1 MHALRYR
8 FATPGD
14 AALLARLNVQLVED
28 GADFGPAEPA
38 YLERRM
44 RRWLDSGHDH
54 AVLFENRDGEV
65 MAYAVYEEQPFEIY
79 LRQFMVLGAAR
90 RHGIG
95 RQVFETLRS
104 EIWCKDKRLTLEVLT
119 SNRAGYRFWRS
130 LGYRNCAV
138 TLEIPVPAPSR
149 AEQAPPRA
157 AQPRIVQ
164 AGRSAWLPA
173 LAQAFIDAPL
183 QALRGLR
190 AWSGHRARALGRYGS
205 ALAFAGFVSVP
216 GAVAAPAVPVVPVSF
231 TRGTQ
236 VLSAPVSRLPRTTP
250 VDVLS
255 DEELRALRSSGA
267 RCSASIYRMAW
278 AMARVYQVEP
288 AWVAAIIEAESSCHP
303 DAVSKAGALG
313 LMQLMP
319 GSGARDAYRQAYGRS
334 GQPADAL
341 LRDPEANIR
350 LGTAYL
356 RGLHRHFVNFD
367 SAQVR
372 LLLAVASYN
381 CGTDLFD
388 AQLPAASANW
398 EAADA
403 EHWIAQHAPRE
414 TYGYVVQVRVMAMRY
429 AAAIHALHADHA
441 LRVEPVLAHAEPVVV
456 AEALP

>member
-1 MHALRYR
+1 MYALRYR
-8 FATPGD
+8 FATSGD

-44 RRWLDSGHDH
+44 RRWLSSGHDH
-54 AVLFENRDGEV
+54 AVLFENRDGAV

-138 TLEIPVPAPSR
+138 TLEIPVPVASR
-149 AEQAPPRA
+149 NETRIEQAPPRTA
-157 AQPRIVQ
+157 LPI
-164 AGRSAWLPA
+164 RSAWLPA
-173 LAQAFIDAPL
+173 LAKAFIEAPL

-190 AWSGHRARALGRYGS
+190 AWSGHRVRAVGRYGS
-205 ALAFAGFVSVP
+205 ALAFAGFISVP

-231 TRGTQ
+231 TRGPQ
-236 VLSAPVSRLPRTTP
+236 ILSVPVSRLPRTTP
-250 VDVLS
+250 VDALS
-255 DEELRALRSSGA
+255 EEELRALRSSGA
-267 RCSASIYRMAW
+267 HCSASIYRMAW

-303 DAVSKAGALG
+303 NAVSKAGALG

-319 GSGARDAYRQAYGRS
+319 GSGARDAYRQAYGKS

-388 AQLPAASANW
+388 AQLPVAAASW

-414 TYGYVVQVRVMAMRY
+414 TYGYVVQVRVMALRY
-429 AAAIHALHADHA
+429 AAAIHALHA
-441 LRVEPVLAHAEPVVV
+441 EPVVV
-456 AEALP
+456 ADALP

>member
-1 MHALRYR
+1 MYALRYR
-8 FATPGD
+8 FATSGD

-44 RRWLDSGHDH
+44 RRWLSSGHDH
-54 AVLFENRDGEV
+54 AVLFENRDGAV

-104 EIWCKDKRLTLEVLT
+104 EIWCRDKRLTLEVLT

-138 TLEIPVPAPSR
+138 TLEIPVPVASR
-149 AEQAPPRA
+149 SETRIEQAPPRA
-157 AQPRIVQ
+157 ALPI
-164 AGRSAWLPA
+164 RSAWLPA
-173 LAQAFIDAPL
+173 LAKAFIDAPL

-190 AWSGHRARALGRYGS
+190 AWSGHRVRAVGRYGS

-216 GAVAAPAVPVVPVSF
+216 GAVAAPAVPAVPVPIVPVSF
-231 TRGTQ
+231 TRGPQ
-236 VLSAPVSRLPRTTP
+236 ILSVPVSRLPRTTP
-250 VDVLS
+250 VDALS
-255 DEELRALRSSGA
+255 EEELRALRSSGA
-267 RCSASIYRMAW
+267 HCSASIYRMAW

-319 GSGARDAYRQAYGRS
+319 GSGARDAYRQAYGKS

-356 RGLHRHFVNFD
+356 RGLHRHFVHFD

-388 AQLPAASANW
+388 AQLPVAAASW

-414 TYGYVVQVRVMAMRY
+414 TYGYVVQVRVMALRY
-429 AAAIHALHADHA
+429 AAAIHALHA
-441 LRVEPVLAHAEPVVV
+441 EPVVV
-456 AEALP
+456 ADALP